1 MTKQLIAL
9 LMIAACSGTNNSQ
22 PADATLARECASRCN
37 TKLTTCG
44 ATPAQTAQACPYIC
58 GMSPTEPQMQCLETK
73 PCFTDV
79 SSALQECGV
88 GVVPPGGDAG
98 TQKDAAMM
106 PDAKPVCVEAGAIR
120 YVCKCS
126 AGLEVRGCTKDP
138 ANVCMAFCPIANC
151 NSGAMC
157 YPE

>member
-1 MTKQLIAL
+1 MTKQILLIAL
-9 LMIAACSGTNNSQ
+9 AISACSGGANGL
-22 PADATLARECASRCN
+22 ADAALARDCAQRCN

-73 PCFTDV
+73 PCFSDIAA
-79 SSALQECGV
+79 ALQECGV
-88 GVVPPGGDAG
+88 GQTMQHGDGGVH
-98 TQKDAAMM
+98 DAAMM

-151 NSGAMC
+151 NNGAMC